1 MEILRDFSFRPIP
14 PTKTTLKHT
23 IMLLTLAWAA
33 GGAALAQTLPA
44 DPAPSCTVP
53 TSTFDTWFE
62 SGTPTLNG
70 VVNPADS
77 VSFPATPNCSFYQWS
92 KQMFLWLTSPAPPVY
107 GSGGFILIRRPSMTL
122 RRPTR
127 RATARCWRIPP
138 ALSIRSPCGRPNS
151 DRPGCRSLS
160 PRAGRYSKWRR
171 RRPRPRHRKSSIR
184 QERSEPSPTSNSA
197 RRASG
202 SFATRLAPLLNR
214 EFCLPTANDRAPA
227 DPAAAGTKNHRR
239 QHSDLHRSARQCG
252 PG

>member
-14 PTKTTLKHT
+14 PIKTTLKRT
-23 IMLLTLAWAA
+23 ITLLALVWAA

-53 TSTFDTWFE
+53 ASTFDTWFE
-62 SGTPTLNG
+62 SGAPTLNG

-92 KQMFLWLTSPAPPVY
+92 KQMFLWLTSPAPAVY
-107 GSGGFILIRRPSMTL
+107 GSGGFIFDSPAFYDVTPSDASGNRTL
-122 RRPTR
+122 LAHT
-127 RATARCWRIPP
+127 P

-214 EFCLPTANDRAPA
+214 GFCLP
-227 DPAAAGTKNHRR
+227 HR
-239 QHSDLHRSARQCG
+239 
-252 PG
+252 